1 MLYDLAIGIYDL
13 LVHLAA
19 PFSRKPRKMM
29 KGHWVVYE
37 LLRQQ
42 LEKDVR
48 YIWFHAASLGE
59 FEQGR
64 PLIEKIRAKY
74 PDYGILLTFFSPS
87 GYEVRKNYRG
97 ADVVC
102 YLPFDKPRNVKK
114 FLDIA
119 NPCMAFFIKY
129 EFWKNYLDELHKRR
143 IPVYSVSSI
152 FRRGQVF
159 FKWYGGTYRHVL
171 RNFDHL
177 FVQNERSKRYLSKI
191 GINRVT
197 VVGDTRFDRV
207 LQIREEAKELPLV
220 KLFKNNT
227 MTFVA
232 GSSWQPD
239 EDLFIEYFNNHPEV
253 KLIIAPH
260 VIDENHLVEII
271 RKLKRPYVRY
281 TRADEKN
288 VLKAD
293 CLIIDCFGL
302 LSSIYRYGE
311 IAYIGGGFGVGI
323 HNTLEAAVYGIP
335 VIFGPKYQKF
345 MEAIQLLE
353 AQGAFSIKNYEEL
366 KELFRVVRG
375 TKIEFP
381 VIMAAYYGLRRS
393 EIVGLKWSAV
403 DFNYKTIQIRHTV
416 TNSVTDGKYIL
427 IKKNR
432 TKTQKSLRTLPLFA
446 NVEQMLLQM
455 KDEQEHY
462 KELFG
467 NSYDYTDS
475 EYVYVHENGKLID
488 PGYITQHFG
497 IVLRNNGLR
506 KIRFH
511 DLRHSCATL
520 LRHNGAR
527 MEDIQRW
534 LGHSTIGTTEKIY
547 AHFEEEEH
555 LISAGRIAKAL
566 QPDSDNPDERSL
578 PAPKGKSDFE
588 M

>member
-1 MLYDLAIGIYDL
+1 MFYNLAIILYDIA
-13 LVHLAA
+13 VHLVA

-42 LEKDVR
+42 LEKDAR

-74 PDYGILLTFFSPS
+74 PDYRILLTFFSPS

-97 ADVVC
+97 ADIVC
-102 YLPFDKPRNVKK
+102 YLPFDKPRNVRK
-114 FLDIA
+114 FLDLV
-119 NPCMAFFIKY
+119 N
-129 EFWKNYLDELHKRR
+129 RR

-152 FRRGQVF
+152 FRRGQIF
-159 FKWYGGTYRHVL
+159 FKWYGGTYRNVL
-171 RNFDHL
+171 RNFDHI
-177 FVQNERSKRYLSKI
+177 FVQNERSKRYLAKI

-207 LQIREEAKELPLV
+207 LQIREEAKDLPLV
-220 KLFKNNT
+220 ELFKNNT

-239 EDLFIEYFNNHPEV
+239 EDLFIEYFNQHPEV

-288 VLKAD
+288 VRKAD

-345 MEAIQLLE
+345 QEAVQLLE
-353 AQGAFSIKNYEEL
+353 AKGGFSVKSYEEL
-366 KELFRVVRG
+366 KALLDRMLEDESFLRETG
-375 TKIEFP
+375 TN
-381 VIMAAYYGLRRS
+381 AGTY
-393 EIVGLKWSAV
+393 
-403 DFNYKTIQIRHTV
+403 V
-416 TNSVTDGKYIL
+416 TGNAGATDK
-427 IKKNR
+427 
-432 TKTQKSLRTLPLFA
+432 
-446 NVEQMLLQM
+446 
-455 KDEQEHY
+455 
-462 KELFG
+462 
-467 NSYDYTDS
+467 
-475 EYVYVHENGKLID
+475 
-488 PGYITQHFG
+488 
-497 IVLRNNGLR
+497 VLGMIN
-506 KIRFH
+506 F
-511 DLRHSCATL
+511 
-520 LRHNGAR
+520 
-527 MEDIQRW
+527 
-534 LGHSTIGTTEKIY
+534 
-547 AHFEEEEH
+547 
-555 LISAGRIAKAL
+555 
-566 QPDSDNPDERSL
+566 
-578 PAPKGKSDFE
+578 
-588 M
+588 